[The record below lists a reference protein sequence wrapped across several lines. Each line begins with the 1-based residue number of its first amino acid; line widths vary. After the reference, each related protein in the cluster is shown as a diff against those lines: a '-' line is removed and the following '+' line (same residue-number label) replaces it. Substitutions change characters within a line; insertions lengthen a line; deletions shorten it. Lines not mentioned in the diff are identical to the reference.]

1 MHICTFFF
9 CCNPSKKGPMSK
21 DLQTAKANLQL
32 AKESFSLASKQ
43 AVEAIKKVV
52 LVEEE
57 DDPVAEINADFEYR
71 ISEHDSEKK
80 EEKQTENTKIVKD
93 LGIFFSVTGF
103 GIILYLILN
112 IWGSVRLSSNK
123 LTSENCSAQ
132 KWGTFANTIGWLAP
146 MFGGLPSIYAIANK
160 Y

>member
-1 MHICTFFF
+1 
-9 CCNPSKKGPMSK
+9 MSK
-21 DLQTAKANLQL
+21 DLQTAKANLLL

-43 AVEAIKKVV
+43 AVDAIKKVV
-52 LVEEE
+52 LVEE
-57 DDPVAEINADFEYR
+57 DDPVDEMNAEFETR
-71 ISEHDSEKK
+71 ISEHTSEKK
-80 EEKQTENTKIVKD
+80 DEKQDENTKIVKD

-112 IWGSVRLSSNK
+112 IWGSVRLSNKK

-146 MFGGLPSIYAIANK
+146 MFGGLPSIVAIANK

>member
-1 MHICTFFF
+1 
-9 CCNPSKKGPMSK
+9 MSK
-21 DLQTAKANLQL
+21 DLQTAKANLLL

-43 AVEAIKKVV
+43 AVDAIKKVV
-52 LVEEE
+52 LVEE
-57 DDPVAEINADFEYR
+57 DDPVDEMNAEFETR
-71 ISEHDSEKK
+71 ISEHTSEKK
-80 EEKQTENTKIVKD
+80 DEKQDENTKIVKD

-112 IWGSVRLSSNK
+112 IWGSVRLSNKK

>member
-1 MHICTFFF
+1 
-9 CCNPSKKGPMSK
+9 MSK
-21 DLQTAKANLQL
+21 DLQTAKANLLL

-43 AVEAIKKVV
+43 AVDAIKKVV
-52 LVEEE
+52 LVEE
-57 DDPVAEINADFEYR
+57 DDPVDEMNAEFETR
-71 ISEHDSEKK
+71 ISEHTSEKK
-80 EEKQTENTKIVKD
+80 DEKQDENTKIVKD

-146 MFGGLPSIYAIANK
+146 MFGGLPSIVAIANK